1 MIPDIN
7 LDVIYF
13 HRRNELLH
21 FCQAMLFHSSLQP
34 NMHFTKS
41 ADCKS
46 QFWQGS
52 RRGGFLQVYLSNF
65 KVLICKNLQPL
76 GWDVLIIRVRPFSQ
90 KLPYNSYWNYCC
102 KRWYIAELLAYSKMS
117 IATCTI
123 LQSKTCDDLGIYCV
137 LVFLIF
143 LRTMIIRVLWSNWMT
158 CSLPWGTLK
167 SFWSTFLSLFT
178 NLLFVH

>member
-21 FCQAMLFHSSLQP
+21 FCQVLLFHSYLQP
-34 NMHFTKS
+34 NVHFTKS

-65 KVLICKNLQPL
+65 KVLICKDLQPV

-137 LVFLIF
+137 FF
-143 LRTMIIRVLWSNWMT
+143 FFANNDNLRIVVKLDDMLFTMR
-158 CSLPWGTLK
+158 WGTLK
-167 SFWSTFLSLFT
+167 FFCSTFLSLFT
-178 NLLFVH
+178 DLLFTH